1 MTPKRTLEN
10 AAEVTGWND
19 RSKLM
24 VALRYIKNQN
34 KQEAFAD
41 FVEQEANKE
50 LGEDVIYGTF

>member
-1 MTPKRTLEN
+1 MTPQRTLEN

-34 KQEAFAD
+34 DHEAFAD